1 MSGDEL
7 AVALAA
13 WAAYSVFAA
22 MIAANKGRSFLRYL
36 ACGLLLSPLITF
48 LAAVIVS
55 DKHASSSE
63 SDALDTQLEIPRL
76 A

>member
-1 MSGDEL
+1 MSGIEL

-36 ACGLLLSPLITF
+36 VCGLLLSPLITF
-48 LAAVIVS
+48 LAAVFAS
-55 DKHASSSE
+55 DRRLSHIE
-63 SDALDTQLEIPRL
+63 NDVLDAQRELPRL